1 MVKDKSTYAHAS
13 GTLTILDTTR
23 VDVWLWAVRMYKTR
37 SAATAACRGGHVLVN
52 RLPAKAATQVKVGD
66 RIDAFIERKRVLL
79 VTAVIDK
86 RVGAAIAT
94 KCFIDQSP
102 PAPVVKRD
110 ASVLRRER
118 GMGRPTKRER
128 REHDRMRDRISTE
141 SR

>member
-1 MVKDKSTYAHAS
+1 MT
-13 GTLTILDTTR
+13 TLDTTR

-66 RIDAFIERKRVLL
+66 RIDAFIERKRVLQ

-118 GMGRPTKRER
+118 GTGRPTKRER
-128 REHDRMRDRISTE
+128 RDIDRLRDRFSTE